1 MRSGEAVS
9 SGSILHLQRA
19 IRLLICGLDCKSRC
33 PGMVGNR
40 VLDRSAGPSAHILP
54 DWMAFSLVFQLRVAV
69 RRRHGET
76 GTGQSHALQH
86 LWGRT

>member
-9 SGSILHLQRA
+9 SGSFLHLQRA
-19 IRLLICGLDCKSRC
+19 IRLLICGLDFKSRY
-33 PGMVGNR
+33 PGMVENR
-40 VLDRSAGPSAHILP
+40 VLDGEAGPSTHILP
-54 DWMAFSLVFQLRVAV
+54 NWMAFGLVFQLRVAV

-86 LWGRT
+86 LWGRA